1 MSCRIY
7 HENQLIGFY
16 NMAYIPFKTETR
28 AWEPSFVREVRAKS
42 NFKRRWSL
50 CAWVGICSQYGSSLS
65 FGFEAAINAEYTNY
79 LMRPLDKNKTSDST
93 VIHGFSIFGTYI
105 LFKFK
110 IGANTVKKE
119 KRYFKISEKT
129 NQMTIWEKETN

>member
-1 MSCRIY
+1 MC
-7 HENQLIGFY
+7 L
-16 NMAYIPFKTETR
+16 
-28 AWEPSFVREVRAKS
+28 
-42 NFKRRWSL
+42 
-50 CAWVGICSQYGSSLS
+50 QYGSSLS

-93 VIHGFSIFGTYI
+93 VIRGFFIFGTYI